1 MKVKAKSTV
10 LREIARK
17 DALVSSM
24 SHGIKL
30 IPTGQLCLHLGYDVM
45 TYLGLRDEFKFDE
58 VSAAYYQDVIAKFR
72 REYCERSKMSE
83 AHFNETYQIDFDFK
97 KEGVHIFKIM
107 TEEDRQQEAQ
117 TVADRIKSALEEQ
130 ADSPKA
136 GVMIVQET
144 PEGAMP
150 VASKSISRIVF
161 AIEPLEVYCRDV
173 VPNHIIEA
181 VSFANKHIRFDAYY
195 VAFIT
200 QEDALSTWSP
210 KMIVAKLGPHYF
222 VEIGRWR

>member
-1 MKVKAKSTV
+1 MKVKARPTV

-17 DALVSSM
+17 DRLINDMHHSYKS
-24 SHGIKL
+24 
-30 IPTGQLCLHLGYDVM
+30 IPTGQLCLHLGYDIM
-45 TYLGLRDEFKFDE
+45 TYPGLRDEFKFDD

-83 AHFNETYQIDFDFK
+83 AHFNETYQIDFDVK

-117 TVADRIKSALEEQ
+117 TVAERITKALEEH

-136 GVMIVQET
+136 GVMIVHET

-150 VASKSISRIVF
+150 TASKAISRIVF

-173 VPNHIIEA
+173 MPSHIIEA
-181 VSFANKHIRFDAYY
+181 VNFANKYIRFDAYY

-210 KMIVAKLGPHYF
+210 KMVVAKLGPHYF